1 MLTAE
6 TVRSDL
12 MDRLL
17 HADGGALRYAVSLGR
32 YESYERLGSAGWEQA
47 GCSVPPEIAEGAAC
61 FRALAKQYPELTV
74 TYPSRVIS
82 TVVRQDGM
90 ARIRLRQNFAEVS
103 VPADFSRVHGGE
115 AFCGFLHENWSEQC
129 AELTDLLA
137 KRLRRHELRTQ
148 RMFGETHM
156 QSVSF
161 TLDCEFVQSE
171 IWNIG
176 LERCGLYPLQW
187 ENEVF
192 GMARL
197 LRDDLA
203 AALRADCGDNLCI
216 RIACEEHAC
225 RLTLE
230 YGKQEETIC

>member
-17 HADGGALRYAVSLGR
+17 HADGGALHYAVSLGR
-32 YESYERLGSAGWEQA
+32 SESYERLGSAGWEQA
-47 GCSVPPEIAEGAAC
+47 GSSVPPEITAGAAC
-61 FRALAKQYPELTV
+61 FRALAKQYPALTV

-82 TVVRQDGM
+82 TVVRKDGM

-103 VPADFSRVHGGE
+103 VPEDFSRVHGGE
-115 AFCGFLHENWSEQC
+115 AFCSFLRENWSEQC
-129 AELTDLLA
+129 AELTALLA

-148 RMFGETHM
+148 RLFGAAHM
-156 QSVSF
+156 ERVSF
-161 TLDCEFVQSE
+161 TLDCEYAQSD

-197 LRDDLA
+197 LRDDLT
-203 AALRADCGDNLCI
+203 AALRTDCGDGLCI
-216 RIACEEHAC
+216 RIAREENAC

-230 YGKQEETIC
+230 YGTQDGTLC